1 MRGETATRTG
11 QQRRGGTGLRA
22 MLATG
27 LVAAA
32 LSLGIGLAVM
42 GALAAT
48 ATVAAGGLGLAY
60 GACQTI
66 ESNLATDL
74 GISVEALRTL
84 DTPTVAN
91 QIAARQAAGGL
102 TASGAQRASERGDAY
117 ATCRQTFAPPAA
129 SAASE

>member
-1 MRGETATRTG
+1 MHTETETRTS
-11 QQRRGGTGLRA
+11 REHRGAARLRA

-32 LSLGIGLAVM
+32 LSLGIGLAVL

-74 GISVEALRTL
+74 GISVETLRTL
-84 DTPTVAN
+84 DTMTVAD
-91 QIAARQAAGGL
+91 QIAARQAAGSL

-129 SAASE
+129 IAASE